1 MLHLLPLPVAE
12 VVKAHRVLLAVGEV
26 VEVGTVGHS

>member
-12 VVKAHRVLLAVGEV
+12 VVEVHWALVAVGDV
-26 VEVGTVGHS
+26 VEVGRVGHS